1 MTMQGPC
8 CALRDRR
15 RHYAEPLDLRR
26 ARRHHAGLAGFLA
39 ATALGSCLGLSVV
52 PASAAE
58 VTYQRLLNA
67 SSEPQNWLMRMG
79 NYSNWNHSALK
90 EINRGNVANLKVKF
104 MFSLGDP
111 SRPNKATEYFT
122 PLVEDGFMY
131 VGNQWHQYW
140 KLDVR
145 NEKPTVVWK
154 YDAKVQGG
162 GKSAHSVT
170 LYGNNVY
177 LNTGNDTSVPRLIAL
192 DKDSGQVVFD
202 VNTTAPEVAPNQG
215 HSGAPLAVKNMI
227 LIGQSNRG
235 ENGRG
240 YVAAYTADTGKLL
253 WRFLVVPDPG
263 QPGSETWADPRTIPT
278 GGGGVWTEPSFDPE
292 TNLAY
297 YGTANPV
304 HMFDPQGRPGDNLY
318 TNSIIA
324 LDVDTGKLK
333 WYFQT
338 IPNESWDYDSVAI
351 TQLYDVNIGGELRKV
366 IGQTNRNGFYYE
378 LDRTNGQF
386 LRGQPFTTVN
396 WTAGLDPKTGRPLDY
411 DPSKTI
417 QDYAGK
423 AVRYGKK
430 AIDVRPAHYGMPTLM
445 PNAYDPSRGITYFN
459 AMIGEANYFNSRP
472 ADPAK
477 QLIGTGFREIYCG
490 VATKENAVEPIER
503 SVRNPNCR
511 VSHGLLGGI
520 DVRTGNT
527 VKKLESYY
535 PAYSGVLGTDGG
547 LIFMGDIMGK
557 ISAFDKDTMQELW
570 HFETGTAFAG
580 SPMTFAVNGKQYVA
594 LITGGRLGRDEGS
607 FPEAAELG
615 QNVILMVFGL

>member
-1 MTMQGPC
+1 M
-8 CALRDRR
+8 
-15 RHYAEPLDLRR
+15 R
-26 ARRHHAGLAGFLA
+26 ARTRRTERFVLAGFVAGATLA
-39 ATALGSCLGLSVV
+39 LCCSA
-52 PASAAE
+52 PAAE
-58 VTYQRLLNA
+58 TTYQRLLNA
-67 SSEPQNWLMRMG
+67 AVEPQNWLMRMG
-79 NYSNWNHSALK
+79 NYSNWNNSALK
-90 EINRGNVANLKVKF
+90 LISRDNVANLKVKF
-104 MFSLGDP
+104 MASLGDP
-111 SRPNKATEYFT
+111 NRPNRATQYFT

-140 KLDVR
+140 KFDVR
-145 NEKPTVVWK
+145 DETPKLVWK

-162 GKSAHSVT
+162 GKSAHSVA
-170 LYGNNVY
+170 LLGNNMY
-177 LNTGNDTSVPRLIAL
+177 FNTASDTSVPRLVAL
-192 DKDSGQVVFD
+192 DKNSGEAVFD
-202 VNTTAPEVAPNQG
+202 INTTAAEVLPNQG
-215 HSGAPLAVKNMI
+215 HSAAPLAVKDKI

-278 GGGGVWTEPSFDPE
+278 GGGGIWTEPSYDPE

-297 YGTANPV
+297 FGTANPV

-318 TNSIIA
+318 TDSIIA
-324 LDVDTGKLK
+324 LDVDTGKLR

-338 IPNESWDYDSVAI
+338 VPNEGWDYDAVAI
-351 TQLYDVNIGGELRKV
+351 TQLYDVNINGETRKV
-366 IGQTNRNGFYYE
+366 LGQTNRNGFYYE
-378 LDRTNGQF
+378 IDRTNGQF
-386 LRGQPFTTVN
+386 IRGRPYTTVN
-396 WTAGLDPKTGRPLDY
+396 WTAGLDQKTGRPIDY
-411 DPSKTI
+411 QPGQTV

-445 PNAYDPSRGITYFN
+445 PNNYDPSRGITYFN
-459 AMIGEANYFNSRP
+459 AMIGEANYFNSRA

-490 VATKENAVEPIER
+490 QHTLESAVEPIER
-503 SVRNPNCR
+503 SVLNPNCK

-520 DVRTGNT
+520 DVRTGDT
-527 VKKLESYY
+527 VKKLDSYY

-547 LIFMGDIMGK
+547 LLFMGDIMGR
-557 ISAFDKDTMQELW
+557 IHAYDKDTMKELW
-570 HFETGTAFAG
+570 SFDTGTAFTG
-580 SPMTFAVNGKQYVA
+580 NPMTYAVNGKQYIA
-594 LITGGRLGRDEGS
+594 LTLGGRASWRAEGS
-607 FPEAAELG
+607 FPEAEALG